1 MNKGSSNVYCPNC
14 GEAFDSA
21 LLYCP
26 KCGESLKDAPAADPH
41 EYRRRIRREKAE
53 KRNILAA
60 KRKENRNAL
69 FSKYSLLKP
78 LLYILAGLAAI
89 GLFALLWKIASVST
103 LWLLIT
109 ITVLLVPL
117 YIWYSSYVLNNLG
130 YFRSRQIE
138 NLHFGAVF
146 GGFLIIVLL
155 IYMIIMLITE

>member
-41 EYRRRIRREKAE
+41 EHRRHVRRLKAE

-69 FSKYSLLKP
+69 FSKYPLLKP

-89 GLFALLWKIASVST
+89 GLFALLWKIGSVST